1 MINKKEIKKEMVFMQ
16 QNLQCNGIYT
26 WLESI
31 YIPITKNDC
40 LHINIK
46 NIDNKTNNLSLCNQ
60 DISNYVS
67 EHSLDFSLYSIMSIR
82 MMDKRCFENGY
93 LGMLDKKAINEL
105 EYLKEAYIL

>member
-1 MINKKEIKKEMVFMQ
+1 MRQK
-16 QNLQCNGIYT
+16 LQCNGIYT

-31 YIPITKNDC
+31 YIPITESDC

-46 NIDNKTNNLSLCNQ
+46 NIVNDANNFSLCNQ

-67 EHSLDFSLYSIMSIR
+67 DHSLDFPLYSIMSIQ

-93 LGMLDKKAINEL
+93 LGMLDQKAIDEL
-105 EYLKEAYIL
+105 EYLKEVYIL

>member
-1 MINKKEIKKEMVFMQ
+1 MQ
-16 QNLQCNGIYT
+16 QKLQCNGIYT

-46 NIDNKTNNLSLCNQ
+46 NIVNDTNNFSLCNQ
-60 DISNYVS
+60 NISNSVS
-67 EHSLDFSLYSIMSIR
+67 DHSLDFSLYQIMSIQ

-93 LGMLDKKAINEL
+93 LGRLDQKAIDQL
-105 EYLKEAYIL
+105 KYLKEVHIL

>member
-1 MINKKEIKKEMVFMQ
+1 MQ
-16 QNLQCNGIYT
+16 KLQCNGIYT

-31 YIPITKNDC
+31 YIPITESDC

-46 NIDNKTNNLSLCNQ
+46 NIVNDTNNFSLCNQ

-67 EHSLDFSLYSIMSIR
+67 DHSHSLGFSLYSIMSIQ

-93 LGMLDKKAINEL
+93 LGMLDKKAIDEL
-105 EYLKEAYIL
+105 EYLKEVYIL